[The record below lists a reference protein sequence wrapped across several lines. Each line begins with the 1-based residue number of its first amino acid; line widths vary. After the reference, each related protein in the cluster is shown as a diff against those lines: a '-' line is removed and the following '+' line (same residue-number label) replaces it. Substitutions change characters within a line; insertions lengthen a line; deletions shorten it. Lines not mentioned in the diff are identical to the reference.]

1 MKFSFSTLGCPDY
14 SFDQII
20 ELVKRVGYTGVEMR
34 IYKNTEDLR
43 TLDEFKTEN
52 LGAVRKKFHAAGIEI
67 TCVSSSARFAYP
79 DPENLR
85 NQLQQAEDYM
95 KIASELECP
104 YIRVFGGPYPVNF
117 TDKPKSE
124 PFIEAYRAT
133 LPSEKT
139 RGLTREMCD
148 AAVMDCL
155 GKVGETGLKYGV
167 MPLMETHDDFCSG
180 KVVRRLIDGC
190 GSDNVGI
197 LWDCLHPFRYGMD
210 LNETYEAVRDRIHH
224 VHMKDAKD
232 LTPWGFTPC
241 LVGEG
246 QMDLK
251 TAVDI
256 LRKNNYQEYVC
267 FEWEKLWHPQIAEPE
282 IACPQFM
289 DSVEGLFSDSNH

>member
-1 MKFSFSTLGCPDY
+1 MKFSFSTLGCPQH

-20 ELVKRVGYTGVEMR
+20 DLVRQVGYTGVEIR

-43 TLDEFKTEN
+43 TLEEFKLEN
-52 LGAVRKKFHAAGIEI
+52 LDAVRRKFQSAGIEI

-79 DPENLR
+79 DPENLKEQM
-85 NQLQQAEDYM
+85 QLAEDYM
-95 KIASELECP
+95 KIAAALECP

-124 PFIEAYRAT
+124 PFIEAYRAQ
-133 LPSEKT
+133 LPPEKT

-148 AAVMDCL
+148 AGLMDCL
-155 GKVGETGLKYGV
+155 GKIGEIGLRYGV

-190 GSDNVGI
+190 GSDNIGI
-197 LWDCLHPFRYGMD
+197 LWDCLHPFRYGLD
-210 LNETYEAVRDRIHH
+210 LRETYAAVKDKIHY

-246 QMDLK
+246 QMDLQ
-251 TAVDI
+251 TAVSI
-256 LRKNNYQEYVC
+256 LKENDYQGYVC
-267 FEWEKLWHPQIAEPE
+267 FEWEKQWHPQIADPE
-282 IACPQFM
+282 VACPQFM
-289 DSVEGLFSDSNH
+289 HSILHNY

>member
-1 MKFSFSTLGCPDY
+1 MNFSFSTLGCPDY
-14 SFDQII
+14 SFEQII
-20 ELVKRVGYTGVEMR
+20 ELLKKVGYTGVELR

-43 TLDEFKTEN
+43 TLDEFRPEN
-52 LGAVRKKFHAAGIEI
+52 IGSVRRMFKSAGLSF

-85 NQLQQAEDYM
+85 QQLKLAEDYM
-95 KIASELECP
+95 RIAEALDCR

-117 TDKPKSE
+117 TGRAQSE
-124 PFIEAYRAT
+124 PFIDAYRAS
-133 LPSEKT
+133 LPPEKT

-148 AAVMDCL
+148 AAVMESL
-155 GKVGETGLKYGV
+155 GKIGEIGRKYGV

-180 KVVRRLIDGC
+180 KTVRRLIEGC

-197 LWDCLHPFRYGMD
+197 VWDCLHPFRYGLD
-210 LNETYEAVRDRIHH
+210 LRETFEEVRDKIHH
-224 VHMKDAKD
+224 VHMKDAAN
-232 LTPWGFTPC
+232 LSPWGFTPA

-246 QMDLK
+246 EMDLK

-256 LRKNNYQEYVC
+256 LRQNDYAESIC
-267 FEWEKLWHPQIAEPE
+267 FEWEKLWHPQIADAE

-289 DSVEGLFSDSNH
+289 QSVMRLLGEEK

>member
-1 MKFSFSTLGCPDY
+1 MKFSFSTLGCPNY
-14 SFDQII
+14 SFDEII
-20 ELVKRVGYTGVEMR
+20 ELVKRVGYTGVEIR

-43 TLDEFKTEN
+43 TLDEFSIAN
-52 LGAVRKKFHAAGIEI
+52 LGTVHKKFHAAGIKI

-79 DPENLR
+79 DPENL
-85 NQLQQAEDYM
+85 NEQLKQAEDYM
-95 KIASELECP
+95 KISSELECP

-117 TDKPKSE
+117 TGKSRSE
-124 PFIEAYRAT
+124 PFIEAYRAS
-133 LPSEKT
+133 LPAEKT
-139 RGLTREMCD
+139 RGLTREACD
-148 AAVMDCL
+148 ASVMECL
-155 GKVGETGLKYGV
+155 GIIGEVGLKYGV

-210 LNETYEAVRDRIHH
+210 LSETYDAVRDKIHH

-246 QMDLK
+246 QMDLQS
-251 TAVDI
+251 AVDI
-256 LRKNNYQEYVC
+256 LRQNDYSDYVC
-267 FEWEKLWHPQIAEPE
+267 FEWEKLWHPSIAEPE
-282 IACPQFM
+282 VACPQFM
-289 DSVEGLFSDSNH
+289 ESVLRML